1 MKMIEMKKF
10 LIILLAIICILIAL
24 GAYLNS
30 NNHHTDI
37 ISENGNITV
46 NDSITDIANPDE
58 DGTIWLEE
66 NGTLKEAKVTESTGN
81 GSASI

>member
-1 MKMIEMKKF
+1 MKMIEMKKL

-30 NNHHTDI
+30 NSPNDTNIPPEDT
-37 ISENGNITV
+37 ITV

-58 DGTIWLEE
+58 NGTVWLEE
-66 NGTLKEAKVTESTGN
+66 NGTLTEAKVTESTGN
-81 GSASI
+81 GSASS